1 MHTNLFEEPFPVG
14 GGTPAV
20 LNQCV
25 LLTFRRASFAAQRA
39 RNLLKDVLSWGP
51 CLFTNLVYAALF
63 SLLLNFFS
71 CLYNAA
77 YCLFVCDIFV
87 PVFVWF
93 FSPLIFYFFWES
105 SASTCIQVKAQ
116 IRETKSSS
124 SFIIHIQHPSH
135 AIGHQ
140 WWHFL
145 FSATSISQEHYKS
158 TTPTTEKERD
168 GRRNAKKKNS
178 SVKRQ
183 WKEFVLYMY
192 VHDTTY
198 M

>member
-124 SFIIHIQHPSH
+124 PHPTHIPCNRTPMV
-135 AIGHQ
+135 A
-140 WWHFL
+140 L
-145 FSATSISQEHYKS
+145 FVFSYFNQPRTLQKHHTNNGKGKRWKKQMPKINKFFCKTSM
-158 TTPTTEKERD
+158 
-168 GRRNAKKKNS
+168 
-178 SVKRQ
+178 KR
-183 WKEFVLYMY
+183 VCI
-192 VHDTTY
+192 TY

>member
-116 IRETKSSS
+116 IREKQNHHHHSSS
-124 SFIIHIQHPSH
+124 TSNTHPMQSDTNGG
-135 AIGHQ
+135 AFCFQLLQSAKNTTKAPHQ
-140 WWHFL
+140 
-145 FSATSISQEHYKS
+145 QRKR
-158 TTPTTEKERD
+158 KEMEE
-168 GRRNAKKKNS
+168 AMP
-178 SVKRQ
+178 KR
-183 WKEFVLYMY
+183 KILL
-192 VHDTTY
+192 
-198 M
+198 